1 MEQNNINHEP
11 VEVGLDDDIRN
22 KVSFITFII
31 PAFARAYKMNV
42 QKAYFYLK
50 EFGGMDFFATTL
62 VDIAR
67 RESFWAVRSL
77 FDVCFKNGG
86 RIEQYHYEGI
96 SRQ

>member
-31 PAFARAYKMNV
+31 PACAESIFLLEGIWWNG
-42 QKAYFYLK
+42 FL
-50 EFGGMDFFATTL
+50 ATTL

-67 RESFWAVRSL
+67 RESFLGCKKS
-77 FDVCFKNGG
+77 
-86 RIEQYHYEGI
+86 I
-96 SRQ
+96 